1 MGAWQGVPSGCILL
15 DVRPNPPRQV
25 TVIIAVV
32 LMVVG
37 LALVFFE
44 AQTLDFVRAAGLP
57 IDIQRQLATWMEE
70 RTFAWGAL
78 AASPILLIIGSL
90 VPFI

>member
-1 MGAWQGVPSGCILL
+1 MAM
-15 DVRPNPPRQV
+15 RPNPPRQV

-32 LMVVG
+32 LMLVG
-37 LALVFFE
+37 LGLVFYE

-57 IDIQRQLATWMEE
+57 IDIQRQLMDWMED

>member
-1 MGAWQGVPSGCILL
+1 
-15 DVRPNPPRQV
+15 
-25 TVIIAVV
+25 
-32 LMVVG
+32 
-37 LALVFFE
+37 VFYE

-57 IDIQRQLATWMEE
+57 IDVQRQLIAWMED

-90 VPFI
+90 LPFI

>member
-1 MGAWQGVPSGCILL
+1 M
-15 DVRPNPPRQV
+15 
-25 TVIIAVV
+25 IISVV

-37 LALVFFE
+37 LALVFYE
-44 AQTLDFVRAAGLP
+44 AQTLDFVRNAGLP
-57 IDIQRQLATWMEE
+57 IDIQRQITTWMDDS
-70 RTFAWGAL
+70 TFAWGAL

>member
-1 MGAWQGVPSGCILL
+1 M
-15 DVRPNPPRQV
+15 RPNPPRRI
-25 TVIIAVV
+25 TVIVAVV

-57 IDIQRQLATWMEE
+57 GDIQHQLIAWMED
-70 RTFAWGAL
+70 RTFAWVAL
-78 AASPILLIIGSL
+78 ALSPSLLILGSL
-90 VPFI
+90 LPFI

>member
-1 MGAWQGVPSGCILL
+1 MH
-15 DVRPNPPRQV
+15 PNPPKRI
-25 TVIIAVV
+25 TVMVAVV
-32 LMVVG
+32 LMVLG

-57 IDIQRQLATWMEE
+57 IDIQRQVISWMED

-78 AASPILLIIGSL
+78 AASPILLTLGSL
-90 VPFI
+90 LPFI

>member
-1 MGAWQGVPSGCILL
+1 MSM
-15 DVRPNPPRQV
+15 RPNPPRQV

-37 LALVFFE
+37 LGLVFYE
-44 AQTLDFVRAAGLP
+44 AQTLDFVRKVGLP
-57 IDIQRQLATWMEE
+57 IDIQRQLIAWMED

-78 AASPILLIIGSL
+78 AASPLLLIIGSL
-90 VPFI
+90 LPFI

>member
-1 MGAWQGVPSGCILL
+1 M
-15 DVRPNPPRQV
+15 RPNPPRRV

-37 LALVFFE
+37 LGLVFYE
-44 AQTLDFVRAAGLP
+44 AQTLDLVRQAGLP
-57 IDIQRQLATWMEE
+57 IDIQRTVIGWMED

-78 AASPILLIIGSL
+78 AASPILLIVGSL
-90 VPFI
+90 LPFI